1 MRLNLSLV
9 NISLLSLTLLA
20 GCSSW
25 RPAADEVRNV
35 PSERA
40 LAYQHALSN
49 GGTLEVLRDSGGMGA
64 GCYIAVKLDRQLAA
78 RIGTGEVLRL
88 QVPAGT
94 RVLGIGIDT
103 EDATLCGKGRLN
115 RELAVKVTPG
125 SEQRFRILSSNSKGF
140 EIVPLS
146 P

>member
-1 MRLNLSLV
+1 MRLILSLAT
-9 NISLLSLTLLA
+9 LTLLA

-25 RPAADEVRNV
+25 RPSADEVRSV

-40 LAYQHALSN
+40 LAYQQALSE
-49 GGTLEVLRDSGGMGA
+49 GGTLEVGRDSGGMGA

-103 EDATLCGKGRLN
+103 QDDTLCGQGRLN

-140 EIVPLS
+140 DIVPLK